1 MDQHSPSLVLV
12 LKRVAVDP
20 SYVLM
25 QESACKK
32 SKILLGNLCEM
43 DAEQV

>member
-1 MDQHSPSLVLV
+1 MDQHSPSAVLV

-25 QESACKK
+25 QDSACKE
-32 SKILLGNLCEM
+32 SKIFLGNLCEVH
-43 DAEQV
+43 AQKV